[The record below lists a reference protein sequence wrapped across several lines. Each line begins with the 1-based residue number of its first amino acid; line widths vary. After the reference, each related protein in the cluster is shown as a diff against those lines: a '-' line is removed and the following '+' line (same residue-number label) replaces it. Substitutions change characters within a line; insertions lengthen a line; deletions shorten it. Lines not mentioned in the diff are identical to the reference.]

1 VLESSAGERRE
12 ADARDGEQRGVRG
25 LSAPACRGRS
35 TPRLGFLRGHDGTLA
50 PWVTKAH
57 RIAPVYDSVEHT
69 NSFTLLALNIKA
81 RFAELTDWLGPDPA
95 RCFDC
100 PVDPAP
106 AEQ

>member
-1 VLESSAGERRE
+1 LAFFAAMTARPMTGSQSGSNACAEGQKAPLTLSTRHSKARR
-12 ADARDGEQRGVRG
+12 
-25 LSAPACRGRS
+25 
-35 TPRLGFLRGHDGTLA
+35 
-50 PWVTKAH
+50 K
-57 RIAPVYDSVEHT
+57 APVYDSVEHT

>member
-1 VLESSAGERRE
+1 MTARPMTGRKAEVTPVAG
-12 ADARDGEQRGVRG
+12 
-25 LSAPACRGRS
+25 
-35 TPRLGFLRGHDGTLA
+35 
-50 PWVTKAH
+50 VTKAH